1 MEKLKFL
8 QRLHLKQYNS
18 SFVTLV
24 CLLCM
29 YFSERNTTVSYV
41 AALMMTVIIG
51 FTVFD
56 LTMDTTNNVIRLTHL
71 IPLILILIYFVH
83 NKDIYCSLPNYEL
96 NKTILIVFIN
106 VVLILT
112 IIVIF
117 KLKRVQETAGGK
129 AFVVGFFAVCV
140 AFYLGMALL
149 ISFPML
155 SLKEPKTAEFK
166 IVEVVEIGCEPID
179 KGLPSLFVPTVDNT
193 YKVEYLGE
201 DEYFSSMEKLV
212 LKSNWDLEPG
222 DIAKVTFYE
231 NPMGVDYKII
241 EKIVSE
247 KDG

>member
-8 QRLHLKQYNS
+8 QKLHLKQYYS

-41 AALMMTVIIG
+41 AALMLTVVIG

-56 LTMDTTNNVIRLTHL
+56 LTMDTINNVIHLTRL
-71 IPLILILIYFVH
+71 IPFILILIYFGH
-83 NKDIYCSLPNYEL
+83 DNDIYCSLSNYDL

-112 IIVIF
+112 LIVIF
-117 KLKRVQETAGGK
+117 KLRRVQDTAGDK
-129 AFVVGFFAVCV
+129 AFMVGFFAVC
-140 AFYLGMALL
+140 AAIYLVMALL
-149 ISFPML
+149 VSFPML

-166 IVEVVEIGCEPID
+166 IIEVVEIGREPID
-179 KGLPSLFVPTVDNT
+179 KGLPPLFVPTVDNT

-201 DEYFSSMEKLV
+201 DEYFSSMENLA
-212 LKSNWDLEPG
+212 LKSDWDLKPG
-222 DIAKVTFYE
+222 DIAKVKFYE
-231 NPMGVDYKII
+231 NPMGIDYKTI
-241 EKIVSE
+241 EKTTP
-247 KDG
+247 

>member
-8 QRLHLKQYNS
+8 QKLHLKQYYS

-41 AALMMTVIIG
+41 TALMLTVVIG

-56 LTMDTTNNVIRLTHL
+56 LTMDTTNNVIRLTRL
-71 IPLILILIYFVH
+71 IPLILILMYFVH
-83 NKDIYCSLPNYEL
+83 SKDIYCSLPNYEL

-106 VVLILT
+106 AVLILT

-117 KLKRVQETAGGK
+117 KLIRVQDTAGDK
-129 AFVVGFFAVCV
+129 AFMVGFFAVC
-140 AFYLGMALL
+140 AAIYLGMALL
-149 ISFPML
+149 VSFPML

-166 IVEVVEIGCEPID
+166 IVEVVEIGNAAIYD
-179 KGLPSLFVPTVDNT
+179 RGLPSLFEPTVDNT

-201 DEYFSSMEKLV
+201 DEYFSSMENLA
-212 LKSNWDLEPG
+212 LKSDWDLKPG
-222 DIAKVTFYE
+222 DIAKVKFYE
-231 NPMGVDYKII
+231 NPMGVDYKTI
-241 EKIVSE
+241 EKTTP
-247 KDG
+247 